1 MTPIEELARALEAYV
16 MPNRMGDAI
25 DLATIIDTTVR
36 DRVASILKN
45 AGYQAKP
52 GDEHEG

>member
-36 DRVASILKN
+36 DRVATILKN
-45 AGYQAKP
+45 AGYQCNP
-52 GDEHEG
+52 GGQPK